1 MDNLK
6 TIWHRQFETLKKLQ
20 VNSCNKIVVV
30 FPSSM
35 QKTYKKLEMLEV
47 TNCGLVEE
55 IFELSFNG
63 SSSVEDTTHLTEVT
77 IDGLDKLKKIWS
89 RDPHGILSFQNLIN
103 VQLNNCASL
112 EYLLPLSV
120 ATRCSHLKE
129 LHIKQCGNMK
139 EIVAEEKESSVNAA
153 PVFEFN
159 QLSTLLLWYLGKL
172 KGFYAKN
179 HTLACP
185 SLKII
190 DVIDCAKLNL
200 YRPLSTRS
208 SNLQDDKLSV
218 LTQEPP
224 FIVEEVCIS
233 CKLMLTYNNELNK
246 FLVSINILN
255 FIFSPIKF
263 QQDLV
268 LHIFSV
274 TSFGP

>member
-1 MDNLK
+1 
-6 TIWHRQFETLKKLQ
+6 
-20 VNSCNKIVVV
+20 
-30 FPSSM
+30 
-35 QKTYKKLEMLEV
+35 
-47 TNCGLVEE
+47 VEE
-55 IFELSFNG
+55 IFELSFKE
-63 SSSVEDTTHLTEVT
+63 SSSVEDTTHLKEVT
-77 IDGLDKLKKIWS
+77 LDGLPKLQKIWS
-89 RDPHGILSFQNLIN
+89 GDPQGILSFHSLIN
-103 VQLNNCASL
+103 IQVKYCASL
-112 EYLLPLSV
+112 EYLLPLSI

-246 FLVSINILN
+246 FLVSKY
-255 FIFSPIKF
+255 SKF
-263 QQDLV
+263 HV
-268 LHIFSV
+268 
-274 TSFGP
+274 

>member
-1 MDNLK
+1 
-6 TIWHRQFETLKKLQ
+6 
-20 VNSCNKIVVV
+20 
-30 FPSSM
+30 
-35 QKTYKKLEMLEV
+35 
-47 TNCGLVEE
+47 
-55 IFELSFNG
+55 
-63 SSSVEDTTHLTEVT
+63 
-77 IDGLDKLKKIWS
+77 
-89 RDPHGILSFQNLIN
+89 
-103 VQLNNCASL
+103 
-112 EYLLPLSV
+112 
-120 ATRCSHLKE
+120 
-129 LHIKQCGNMK
+129 MK

-246 FLVSINILN
+246 FLFSINILN

-263 QQDLV
+263 LHDLV
-268 LHIFSV
+268 LQIFSV